1 MYVVNVM
8 DCVKTR
14 QICCALAKHMVSAR
28 HVKILLNKIG
38 GIGDNM
44 PSYLSADILC
54 MGEA

>member
-8 DCVKTR
+8 DCMKTR
-14 QICCALAKHMVSAR
+14 QIRCALAKHMVSAR

-38 GIGDNM
+38 GIGDNV